1 MTQMSHPE
9 SAAMMMALPQSLS
22 AGEMIHTFVQAFA
35 TKMVALPQFQSV
47 AETTR
52 TFVPAFVASL
62 DSSNL

>member
-1 MTQMSHPE
+1 
-9 SAAMMMALPQSLS
+9 
-22 AGEMIHTFVQAFA
+22 
-35 TKMVALPQFQSV
+35 MVALPQFQSV